1 MHKKYTSDQMEINFT
16 NVLNTLVMWSCVWHL
31 SVIFCAYYANP
42 NNGKTLFN
50 SLTLFSHNRDLSF
63 QKYFQNRDSDL
74 ESVSSVVTKDIR
86 KISQSV
92 SASLKRKLESKSLDS
107 EDDFFTEVKQ
117 FCSKTEI
124 YNEVVFVKTVKRYE
138 SFKPYKMN

>member
-1 MHKKYTSDQMEINFT
+1 
-16 NVLNTLVMWSCVWHL
+16 L

-50 SLTLFSHNRDLSF
+50 SLTLFSHNGDLSF

-117 FCSKTEI
+117 F
-124 YNEVVFVKTVKRYE
+124 
-138 SFKPYKMN
+138 

>member
-1 MHKKYTSDQMEINFT
+1 M
-16 NVLNTLVMWSCVWHL
+16 
-31 SVIFCAYYANP
+31 
-42 NNGKTLFN
+42 
-50 SLTLFSHNRDLSF
+50 
-63 QKYFQNRDSDL
+63 
-74 ESVSSVVTKDIR
+74 TKDIR

-124 YNEVVFVKTVKRYE
+124 CNEVFFVKTVKRYE
-138 SFKPYKMN
+138 SFKP